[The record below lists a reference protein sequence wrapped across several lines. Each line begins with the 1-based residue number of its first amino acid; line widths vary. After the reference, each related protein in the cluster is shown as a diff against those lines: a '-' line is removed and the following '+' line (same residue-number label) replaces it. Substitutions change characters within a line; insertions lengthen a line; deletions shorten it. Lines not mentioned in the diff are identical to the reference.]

1 MQATIKGQTNE
12 LKFNYRALFKA
23 NAEFSEI
30 DDKGNRLK
38 DGALNLFNRVLTND
52 ITVIPD
58 LIKVAGGFGKLSD
71 DDLFDAVEELTNGG
85 DDIEQVMS
93 DLKDEMKNSG
103 FFNQAISAQVKQS
116 EEFMPQM
123 EAMAEND
130 QQMKMQLPAIKR
142 MTALVK
148 ENL

>member
-123 EAMAEND
+123 KAMAEND

>member
-1 MQATIKGQTNE
+1 MQVTINGKTNE
-12 LKFNYRALFKA
+12 LKFNYRALFKV
-23 NAEFSEI
+23 NAEFSALDEE
-30 DDKGNRLK
+30 GNRLK

-58 LIKVAGGFGKLSD
+58 LVKVTGNFGKLSD
-71 DDLFDAVEELTNGG
+71 DELFDAVEELTNGG